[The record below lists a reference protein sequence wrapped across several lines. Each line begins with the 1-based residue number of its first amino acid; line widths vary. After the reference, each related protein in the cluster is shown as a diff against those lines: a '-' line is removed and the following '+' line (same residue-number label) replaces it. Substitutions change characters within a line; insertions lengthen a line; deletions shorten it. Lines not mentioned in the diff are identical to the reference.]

1 MKKLIGSCVIAALSI
16 SACSLGVSTTE
27 TVQTSAPAST
37 STPAA
42 TSAPE
47 KTTEPAVT
55 LPDPREITGLSLVSS
70 LEDPEPITSTEQQQL
85 PATVTD
91 YEGNAVTVTDTSR
104 ILALDL
110 TGTIAETVI
119 ALGYG
124 DNIVGRSIS
133 STEDALADVPI
144 VTQEGHSLNAEA
156 ILNLRPT
163 VLFIDRSIGPIE
175 VVQQIQSTGIPVVIM
190 ESNHTLDTVDEQIQ
204 SVGDALGIPETG
216 KALAERTQEE
226 ITAAREQI
234 AQWTPAEPLDV
245 AFLYV
250 RGTAGVFF
258 ILGGE
263 QGATDLIEAV
273 GANDVAGDAGITT
286 TSPANAEA
294 LLSVNPEVIFTMS
307 DGLESTEGMEGLLA
321 RPGVSTTIA
330 GKKQRVVAIPDGL
343 SLAFGPQTPK
353 IMLAVAQALYGV
365 DQ

>member
-1 MKKLIGSCVIAALSI
+1 MKKLIGSCLVATLSL
-16 SACSLGVSTTE
+16 SACALAVE
-27 TVQTSAPAST
+27 TPAST
-37 STPAA
+37 PTTQSSVAETNNASESTQA
-42 TSAPE
+42 
-47 KTTEPAVT
+47 AVT
-55 LPDPREITGLSLVSS
+55 IPDPRDITGLSLVAS
-70 LEDPEPITSTEQQQL
+70 LDDPEPIESNEKQRL
-85 PATVTD
+85 PAVVTD
-91 YEGNAVTVTDTSR
+91 YEGNTVEITDTSR

-133 STEDALADVPI
+133 STEKALADVPV
-144 VTQEGHSLNAEA
+144 VTHEGHSLNAEA

-163 VLFIDRSIGPIE
+163 VLLIDRSIGPIE
-175 VVQQIQSTGIPVVIM
+175 VVQQIEATGVPVVIM
-190 ESNHTLDTVDEQIQ
+190 ESNHSLDTVDEQIQ
-204 SVGDALGIPETG
+204 SVGNALGIPETG
-216 KALAERTQEE
+216 KALAERTRME
-226 ITAAREQI
+226 IDAAREQI
-234 AQWTPAEPLDV
+234 AEWTPEKPLDV

-273 GANDVAGDAGITT
+273 GANDVAGDVGITT

-330 GKKQRVVAIPDGL
+330 GKKERVVAIPDGL

-353 IMLAVAQALYGV
+353 IMLAVARALYGV
-365 DQ
+365 EQ